1 MMPREEKVMS
11 LLSNGAPACAKD
23 LRRDSGLS
31 LNALHRVLMRLVR
44 SGDVAEVASDGEA
57 RYVSCWVSHRPK
69 AHDLQSVWR
78 KAA

>member
-31 LNALHRVLMRLVR
+31 LNALHRVLMRLIR
-44 SGDVAEVASDGEA
+44 SGDVAEVPSGGEV
-57 RYVSCWVSHRPK
+57 RYISCWVSHRPK
-69 AHDLQSVWR
+69 QPDLHTIWMN
-78 KAA
+78 